1 MTVRE
6 RDRLDLVV
14 AGGEVAVPEQGQFL
28 AEWVGPA
35 GNAIEPA
42 DLERSKKATWR
53 MASSVV
59 NWRDWRRRTM
69 LASGPASRSR
79 SSSVQVAP
87 KPART
92 CRWATLR
99 RYQGSCGVGIAG
111 PGGCVF

>member
-28 AEWVGPA
+28 AERVGPA
-35 GNAIEPA
+35 DNAIEPA

-59 NWRDWRRRTM
+59 NWRDESRRDPPYDSWRLRLFDQDIAQVPC
-69 LASGPASRSR
+69 LAWLDDELLADAL
-79 SSSVQVAP
+79 AP
-87 KPART
+87 P
-92 CRWATLR
+92 W
-99 RYQGSCGVGIAG
+99 V
-111 PGGCVF
+111 